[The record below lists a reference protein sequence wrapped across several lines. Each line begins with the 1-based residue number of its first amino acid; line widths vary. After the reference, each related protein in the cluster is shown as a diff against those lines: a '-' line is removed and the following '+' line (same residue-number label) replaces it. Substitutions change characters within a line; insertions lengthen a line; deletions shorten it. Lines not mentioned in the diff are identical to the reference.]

1 MIEAFKSTLSELNY
15 ANVILLIIDFAD
27 DVPIIK
33 KKLMSSLEI
42 LSKLQIPFQ
51 KCILVLNKI
60 DMVKNNK
67 IKDKMKELNVTEN
80 IDQIIPVSAQLGYNL
95 TKLKKVISMQFA
107 DSPSTT

>member
-1 MIEAFKSTLSELNY
+1 
-15 ANVILLIIDFAD
+15 VLIIDFAD

-33 KKLMSSLEI
+33 KKLTSSLEI

-80 IDQIIPVSAQLGYNL
+80 INQIIPVSAQLGYNL
-95 TKLKKVISMQFA
+95 TKLKKVISMQLA